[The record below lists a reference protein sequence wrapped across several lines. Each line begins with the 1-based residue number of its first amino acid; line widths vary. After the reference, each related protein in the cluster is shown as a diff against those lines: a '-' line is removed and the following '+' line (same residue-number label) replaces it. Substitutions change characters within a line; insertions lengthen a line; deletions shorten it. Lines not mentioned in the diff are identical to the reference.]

1 MPRVKTEELKAK
13 ELLCEDQIQN
23 LRKAAEIQRQV
34 RRFAQRII
42 KPGRRLIDICEELE
56 NYNRKLAPE
65 KGLESGIAFPTGCS
79 LNHVAAHYTPNIGDN
94 TVLSYDDVCKIDFGT
109 HIKGRIIDCAFTVA
123 FNPTYDRLLEA
134 VKDATNTGIREAG
147 IDARLGEIGGKIQEA
162 MESYEVEIKGKVYPV
177 KVVRNLNGHSI
188 DPYKIHAGK
197 TVPCVKTNSN

>member
-1 MPRVKTEELKAK
+1 M
-13 ELLCEDQIQN
+13 
-23 LRKAAEIQRQV
+23 

-79 LNHVAAHYTPNIGDN
+79 LNHVAAHYTPNPGDN
-94 TVLSYDDVCKIDFGT
+94 TVLGYDDVCKIDFGT

-123 FNPTYDRLLEA
+123 FNPTYDKLLEA
-134 VKDATNTGIREAG
+134 VKDATNTGLAEAG
-147 IDARLGEIGGKIQEA
+147 IDARLGEIGAKIQET

-197 TVPCVKTNSN
+197 TVPCVKTNTNEKMEEGEQYAI